1 MIWWNSSSSSSLGY
15 LSLNFPKR
23 SHRADV
29 NLSWWSDQGGCS
41 TPYKQRWRRLQK
53 IFVLLTSNRGNFL
66 YCELTMS
73 LSSLQL
79 TVSFYLEKFKLRYP
93 IELSIF
99 FLLIEG
105 SEMSCKEN
113 ISSNLLHDTA
123 APKHMK
129 GLGKNSIWH
138 FLLQKSELSLYDPQF
153 IGAIFQGQNPMSR
166 GGLGNFMG
174 PGPKTRGGRGP
185 PGPPCCDPP
194 V

>member
-1 MIWWNSSSSSSLGY
+1 M
-15 LSLNFPKR
+15 
-23 SHRADV
+23 
-29 NLSWWSDQGGCS
+29 
-41 TPYKQRWRRLQK
+41 
-53 IFVLLTSNRGNFL
+53 LLPSNRESFL

-73 LSSLQL
+73 LSSHQL
-79 TVSFYLEKFKLRYP
+79 TISFYLEKFKLRYP

-129 GLGKNSIWH
+129 GLGKNSIWR

-174 PGPKTRGGRGP
+174 PGPKTRGGHGP
-185 PGPPCCDPP
+185 PGPPCCAPP
-194 V
+194 WV